1 MVPSLLKPVSLSLQE
16 LSTSWMWS
24 KQMSGLDRE
33 IMHVIIFV
41 YIIYNMQHIVALHKD
56 YKRCCSV

>member
-1 MVPSLLKPVSLSLQE
+1 MVPSLLQPVSLSLQE
-16 LSTSWMWS
+16 LSTSWVRS

-41 YIIYNMQHIVALHKD
+41 YIIYTMQHIVALHKD
-56 YKRCCSV
+56 YKLF